1 MHVIMELSWN
11 LLVFFNFII
20 FFIRSDEQ
28 TKMEEAQI
36 ELVYITDRI
45 ICKYSETRLL
55 PQQCKLL
62 QCVIRLPFSF
72 PPFAL

>member
-1 MHVIMELSWN
+1 MEFIGFFSI
-11 LLVFFNFII
+11 LLI

>member
-1 MHVIMELSWN
+1 MEFIF
-11 LLVFFNFII
+11 FFNFIN

-45 ICKYSETRLL
+45 ICKYSETHLL
-55 PQQCKLL
+55 LQQCKLL

-72 PPFAL
+72 PPFALW